1 MHETGTGEQVA
12 QLLDSYDDD
21 DDDGDGGG
29 VDDDDT
35 YYKIWFIK

>member
-12 QLLDSYDDD
+12 HLLDSYDDD
-21 DDDGDGGG
+21 DDDDGGDG
-29 VDDDDT
+29 VDDT